1 MGSRLEH
8 RAREARFWEL
18 LRQGL
23 GRTAACDAVGVDR
36 RQGYRWVKAAGGR
49 NPFAH
54 KPRSDR
60 YLSQEERLQIA
71 DLRLAGEG
79 VRAIAKAL
87 GRAPSTISREL
98 TRNSATGRTYRPYSA
113 EKQCR

>member
-1 MGSRLEH
+1 M
-8 RAREARFWEL
+8 
-18 LRQGL
+18 
-23 GRTAACDAVGVDR
+23 
-36 RQGYRWVKAAGGR
+36 
-49 NPFAH
+49 
-54 KPRSDR
+54 
-60 YLSQEERLQIA
+60 SQEERLQIA